1 MPAKRQELVVNELI
15 VTGPLKERLYDLFTR
30 VYAGRNDVRV
40 IMDRRG
46 DARRR
51 PEQAPTEQAPPERRE
66 PDRRRRPPTWIF
78 PPSD

>member
-46 DARRR
+46 DAPARRR
-51 PEQAPTEQAPPERRE
+51 SRAGAGRAHDE
-66 PDRRRRPPTWIF
+66 PDRRRRPPTWVF

>member
-46 DARRR
+46 DAPARRR
-51 PEQAPTEQAPPERRE
+51 SEPAPAEHRE
-66 PDRRRRPPTWIF
+66 PDRRRRPPTWVF